1 MDAWVKVK
9 IVASLRS
16 LRYQSVT
23 LPVDEEK
30 ERGDIRTETY
40 GQKTIGN
47 RGMDIVM
54 IFWEGILEGEERGEN
69 ERESEERGGKNEK
82 KRADSKRRQ
91 EMRKGR
97 ETERGE

>member
-1 MDAWVKVK
+1 MHSRFIPVGVSPLGAH
-9 IVASLRS
+9 IVFDW
-16 LRYQSVT
+16 
-23 LPVDEEK
+23 LPGQAGTVSHFRHFMLGLESRKRARESK
-30 ERGDIRTETY
+30 RERA
-40 GQKTIGN
+40 
-47 RGMDIVM
+47 
-54 IFWEGILEGEERGEN
+54 RGEN